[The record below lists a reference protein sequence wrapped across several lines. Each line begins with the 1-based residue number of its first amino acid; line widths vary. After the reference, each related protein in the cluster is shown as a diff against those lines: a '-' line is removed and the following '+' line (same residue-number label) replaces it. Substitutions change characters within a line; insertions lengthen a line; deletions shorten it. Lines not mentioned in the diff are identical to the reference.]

1 MEQTKIIFVSTIII
15 LVVTLS
21 LVGYILS
28 ITQKKYVYPPH
39 LNECPDYYE
48 LNSFGECYDKYEL
61 FHTQGNKCYSENFN
75 ELNYKIAGT
84 SEYSGLCNK
93 KQWSID
99 CDVPWDGITNNKDL
113 CI

>member
-39 LNECPDYYE
+39 LNECPDYYQ
-48 LNSFGECYDKYEL
+48 LNSFGQCYDKYEL
-61 FHTQGNKCYSENFN
+61 FNKEGEKCYSEKFTSPD
-75 ELNYKIAGT
+75 YTISGT
-84 SEYSGLCNK
+84 GEYSGLCNK
-93 KQWSID
+93 KKWSIN

>member
-1 MEQTKIIFVSTIII
+1 MELTKQVFLWTLAI
-15 LVVTLS
+15 LILTLGAIAYLLYVTK
-21 LVGYILS
+21 
-28 ITQKKYVYPPH
+28 KKYIYPPYV
-39 LNECPDYYE
+39 NECPDYYE
-48 LNSFGECYDKYEL
+48 LNSFGECHDKYEL
-61 FHTQGNKCYSENFN
+61 FHTQENKCYSENFN
-75 ELNYKIAGT
+75 QLNYKMAGT